1 MQTFAIPGP
10 LILSIVSGALFGK
23 VYGFILVCIVSTFGA
38 SGCYLLSSSF
48 ARYFVFKFFSK
59 RILQFKHSIEQNK
72 DNLFFYML
80 FLRITPLL
88 PNWLLNLSS
97 PVVGVPYYHFIL
109 ATFIGLMPAN
119 IMHVQMG
126 AEIATMKKIGFDFR
140 VMLFLLFLGF
150 FALIPVWVKK
160 YFSKYFKTEE
170 INKKVE

>member
-23 VYGFILVCIVSTFGA
+23 VNGFLLVCVVSTFGA

-48 ARYFVFKFFSK
+48 ARYFVFKFFPK

-72 DNLFFYML
+72 ENLFFYML

-88 PNWLLNLSS
+88 PNWLINLSS

-109 ATFIGLMPAN
+109 ATCIGLMPAN
-119 IMHVQMG
+119 IMHVNMG
-126 AEIATMKKIGFDFR
+126 AEIATMEKIGFDFR
-140 VMLFLLFLGF
+140 VMLFLLLLGF

-160 YFSKYFKTEE
+160 YFSKYFKTEDL
-170 INKKVE
+170 NRKDQ

>member
-10 LILSIVSGALFGK
+10 LILSIISGALFGK
-23 VYGFILVCIVSTFGA
+23 VKGFILVCVVSTLGA

-97 PVVGVPYYHFIL
+97 PVVGVPYFYFIS
-109 ATFIGLMPAN
+109 ATFFGLMPAN
-119 IMHVQMG
+119 IMHVSMG
-126 AEIATMKKIGFDFR
+126 SEIATMKQIGFDLR
-140 VMLFLLFLGF
+140 IILFLLLLGF
-150 FALIPVWVKK
+150 FALIPVGIKK
-160 YFSKYFKTEE
+160 LFSKYFKTDDL
-170 INKKVE
+170 KKQN